1 MNPSIVVAP
10 SLLSADFTQLS
21 DEIARMQSAG
31 ADWLH
36 VDVMDGHF
44 VPNLT
49 LGPFIVESIRKK
61 SRLPLDVHLMI
72 ENPMKY
78 LKAFQSAGADSITV
92 HIEACENEIERV
104 IEKIKSLKRK
114 VGIAY
119 RPRTPLPAS
128 LKDSFI
134 QKADLVLLMT
144 VEPGFSG
151 QAFMPEVLPKIQK
164 LRRQYSGDIEVDGG
178 ITDQTAES
186 VVKAGANILVS
197 GTYLFKSSNPKSAIS
212 LLKRGGCQ

>member
-10 SLLSADFTQLS
+10 SLLSADFTRLS
-21 DEIARMQSAG
+21 EEIVRMQEAG

-49 LGPFIVESIRKK
+49 LGPFIVEAIRKK

-78 LKAFQSAGADSITV
+78 IESFQNAGADSMTV
-92 HIEACENEIERV
+92 HIETCEREIEGV
-104 IEKIKSLKRK
+104 IEKIRSLKRK
-114 VGIAY
+114 VGVAY
-119 RPRTPLPAS
+119 RPKTPLPS
-128 LKDSFI
+128 LIGDSYV
-134 QKADLVLLMT
+134 QKVDLVLLMT

-151 QAFMPEVLPKIQK
+151 QAFIPEVIPKIRE
-164 LRRQYSGDIEVDGG
+164 LRAEYKGDIEVDGG
-178 ITDQTAES
+178 ITGETAVEA
-186 VVKAGANILVS
+186 VKAGANILVS
-197 GTYLFKSSNPKSAIS
+197 GTYLFKSKNPKEAVAF
-212 LLKRGGCQ
+212 LKRGGC